1 MDTFVIPA
9 DYVAIAVIFFFLWI
23 YLWAR
28 LVQSWISQLKLIDNS
43 QKK

>member
-1 MDTFVIPA
+1 MDWLYIPA
-9 DYVAIAVIFFFLWI
+9 DYVTIAVIFFFLWI

-28 LVQSWISQLKLIDNS
+28 LVQSWIAQLKLIDNS